1 MKMSSWMVWNF
12 FSYVVCSTTLIKFY
26 EQRYAFGT
34 RNSFVAVIVI
44 AVIDIC
50 NENHMFYLR
59 QTDSFDADNTV
70 DVYGEISFV
79 VSVWWTSH

>member
-1 MKMSSWMVWNF
+1 M
-12 FSYVVCSTTLIKFY
+12 CSTTLIKFY

-59 QTDSFDADNTV
+59 QTDSFDEDNTV
-70 DVYGEISFV
+70 DVYEKISYV
-79 VSVWWTSH
+79 VSVW